1 MTFGVLN
8 GQYFSTMTT
17 TTRSATRK
25 AGRRMRVNRQIT
37 RFTLDCEPQ
46 STCDY
51 LHSSDNHRRALVL
64 VCELNYNNKLGTI
77 GKKV

>member
-46 STCDY
+46 STC
-51 LHSSDNHRRALVL
+51 
-64 VCELNYNNKLGTI
+64 ELLNFEFLYGLDITEYTAK
-77 GKKV
+77 